1 MGDGDRRRP
10 PRVSGEY
17 LRSHPPRSWY
27 PRELSL
33 RGDGSPKSLR
43 SSSRLRLFENLG
55 GELPLRRVS
64 AYRGGDIVLAL
75 ARIWTAGAGET
86 VRSRAL
92 KRATVSGEA
101 STARVGAVSSRT
113 SSSSESERAAHA
125 ACAAASAAAEATS
138 FSLWCFLR
146 AKPVEGPYSSSLPSE
161 DGASERES
169 LSLSGE
175 RGRGA

>member
-1 MGDGDRRRP
+1 
-10 PRVSGEY
+10 
-17 LRSHPPRSWY
+17 
-27 PRELSL
+27 
-33 RGDGSPKSLR
+33 
-43 SSSRLRLFENLG
+43 
-55 GELPLRRVS
+55 
-64 AYRGGDIVLAL
+64 
-75 ARIWTAGAGET
+75 
-86 VRSRAL
+86 L
-92 KRATVSGEA
+92 KRATAVGEA

>member
-1 MGDGDRRRP
+1 M
-10 PRVSGEY
+10 
-17 LRSHPPRSWY
+17 
-27 PRELSL
+27 
-33 RGDGSPKSLR
+33 
-43 SSSRLRLFENLG
+43 
-55 GELPLRRVS
+55 
-64 AYRGGDIVLAL
+64 
-75 ARIWTAGAGET
+75 
-86 VRSRAL
+86 
-92 KRATVSGEA
+92 KRATDSGEA

-146 AKPVEGPYSSSLPSE
+146 AKPVEGPYLSSLPSD

>member
-43 SSSRLRLFENLG
+43 SFSRLRLFENLG
-55 GELPLRRVS
+55 GELPRRRVS
-64 AYRGGDIVLAL
+64 AYRSGDIVLAL
-75 ARIWTAGAGET
+75 ARIWAAGAGET

-92 KRATVSGEA
+92 KRATASGEA
-101 STARVGAVSSRT
+101 STARVGTVSSRT
-113 SSSSESERAAHA
+113 SSSSESDRAACA

-161 DGASERES
+161 EGASERES